1 MAETIARWPR
11 LLSEPAAA
19 EYLSLSTTTLRTL
32 DLKVRRIGRRVLYD
46 IKDLDLYVD
55 RMDQREIADDL
66 PRTPEEEERL
76 FFEGLKK
83 QHA

>member
-19 EYLSLSTTTLRTL
+19 EYLSLSPTTLRTL
-32 DLKVRRIGRRVLYD
+32 GVKVRRVGRRVLYD

-55 RMDQREIADDL
+55 RMDDQPPVADERSTAD
-66 PRTPEEEERL
+66 EEAR
-76 FFEGLKK
+76 FFAARKRRRG
-83 QHA
+83 

>member
-32 DLKVRRIGRRVLYD
+32 GLKVRRIGRRVLYD

-55 RMDQREIADDL
+55 RMDDQPPTADVRAVAD
-66 PRTPEEEERL
+66 EEAR
-76 FFEGLKK
+76 FFANRARRRG
-83 QHA
+83 